1 MQENSAAKLP
11 RSRGGKGE
19 DFGKSIANIA
29 ITAAATNPGFEI
41 ALHHVIP
48 NLANGDCSFES
59 VTDQLNNS
67 RNSATNSDFST
78 CGTGRFED
86 PQALRLA
93 VANDLK
99 VNHLAM
105 EKFGKLD
112 DFEGYQREVDK
123 LQVPGV
129 WNVKAGD
136 LVLPGIAFTTRKN
149 ILVYNTNP
157 RNGFSPISVVSP
169 SQLGGTT
176 DSNIPIVLC
185 YSGSHYEGLVPNT
198 EEDVVKTIRLV
209 EAYIGGGYNVRVQ
222 DIPILNEQ
230 LLAVQQKRARRS
242 ASKRPSSPG
251 QVQPLPNLKQQRA
264 RTSSPPLKMQHLSHD
279 HKYCQQPKRKAQ
291 PPRKCKVV
299 QIQPTPP
306 ISTSNMFEGLAQNV
320 TESCKVCKLEVQ
332 SLMRHLRFKP
342 ACSSHYDVAAL
353 REETTKRKKLLIQE
367 KRRAAERAENPEGV
381 KAENRKHKENSRAKK
396 NATNPE
402 GVKANN
408 RKYKQDSRANK
419 KLTNPE
425 GSKAD
430 NQAAKLRM
438 ENLRAKKNATNPE
451 GVKEQNNKDK
461 KNSRAKKNA
470 TNPEGVKAQNRLDQ
484 QNFRASQVETAAD

>member
-19 DFGKSIANIA
+19 DFGKSIADIG

-41 ALHHVIP
+41 GLHYVIP

-78 CGTGRFED
+78 CGAGRFED

-93 VANDLK
+93 VVNDLK

-129 WNVKAGD
+129 WDVKAGD

-198 EEDVVKTIRLV
+198 EEDVVKTIQLV

-230 LLAVQQKRARRS
+230 LLPVQQKRATRS

-251 QVQPLPNLKQQRA
+251 QVQPLPNLKQQQQTKA
-264 RTSSPPLKMQHLSHD
+264 STPP
-279 HKYCQQPKRKAQ
+279 PKA
-291 PPRKCKVV
+291 RKCKEV
-299 QIQPTPP
+299 QPSPP

-342 ACSSHYDVAAL
+342 ACSSQYDVAAL
-353 REETTKRKKLLIQE
+353 REETTKRKKLLI
-367 KRRAAERAENPEGV
+367 
-381 KAENRKHKENSRAKK
+381 
-396 NATNPE
+396 
-402 GVKANN
+402 
-408 RKYKQDSRANK
+408 
-419 KLTNPE
+419 
-425 GSKAD
+425 
-430 NQAAKLRM
+430 
-438 ENLRAKKNATNPE
+438 
-451 GVKEQNNKDK
+451 
-461 KNSRAKKNA
+461 
-470 TNPEGVKAQNRLDQ
+470 
-484 QNFRASQVETAAD
+484 